1 MAQTDPYR
9 ELVEAERQF
18 LFEELKRRIETFEHT
33 DEEAFGHFSAFDWL
47 VCVIGSFVL
56 PAIVAFWAAP

>member
-1 MAQTDPYR
+1 LAQTDPYR

-18 LFEELKRRIETFEHT
+18 LVEELKRRIELIEHADDTTF
-33 DEEAFGHFSAFDWL
+33 GRFSAFDWF
-47 VCVIGSFVL
+47 VCAMGSFIL